1 MNIATAI
8 TNESQWLAE
17 RRTESFKIVRIPARE
32 TFSIYR
38 NGLLCERL
46 IGTNAAA
53 QNRVVALSNCY
64 PDDEWQLGS

>member
-1 MNIATAI
+1 MNIATAV
-8 TNESQWLAE
+8 TNERQWLVE
-17 RRTESFKIVRIPARE
+17 RRTESFKIDRIQARE

-64 PDDEWQLGS
+64 PEDDWQFES

>member
-1 MNIATAI
+1 MNIATAV
-8 TNESQWLAE
+8 TNDGHLLVE
-17 RRTESFKIVRIPARE
+17 RRTESCKIFRFQARE

-38 NGLLCERL
+38 DGLLCEKL

-64 PDDEWQLGS
+64 PEHDWHVE

>member
-8 TNESQWLAE
+8 TNDRQLLVE
-17 RRTESFKIVRIPARE
+17 RRPEPCKTVRFQARE

-38 NGLLCERL
+38 DGLLCERL
-46 IGTNAAA
+46 IGTNATA

-64 PDDEWQLGS
+64 PEHDWQIE

>member
-1 MNIATAI
+1 MNIATAF
-8 TNESQWLAE
+8 TNDDHLFVE
-17 RRTESFKIVRIPARE
+17 RRTEPCKIVRFQARE

-38 NGLLCERL
+38 DGLLCEKP

-64 PDDEWQLGS
+64 PEHDWHVE

>member
-8 TNESQWLAE
+8 TNDGQLLVE
-17 RRTESFKIVRIPARE
+17 RRMEPCKIVRFRARE

-38 NGLLCERL
+38 DGLLCEKL

-64 PDDEWQLGS
+64 PEHDWHVE